1 MCRSILLVGVAVA
14 SLAAGCAAV
23 PESDT
28 SARIA
33 AAPAPIAPDEN
44 VEPELVMDAEDVRPG
59 SRVRCRDMLQFG
71 SNVIVTR
78 CMSLDAWKR
87 YEQME
92 TERAQRIVRAMQGS
106 AYANW

>member
-1 MCRSILLVGVAVA
+1 MCRSILLAGVAVA

-33 AAPAPIAPDEN
+33 AAPTSSAADEA
-44 VEPELVMDAEDVRPG
+44 VEPELVLDAEDLKPG
-59 SRVRCRDMLQFG
+59 SRIRCRDMLQFG

-92 TERAQRIVRAMQGS
+92 MERAQSIVRAMQGS
-106 AYANW
+106 AYSNW